1 MFAKAWIITLF
12 LFKINHILVKGL
24 KHIVIFRL
32 SAMGDVAMTVPVI
45 RALIEQHP
53 ALRVTVV
60 SRPFF
65 KPFFKGIDRV
75 DFFPIDVKKKH
86 KGFLGLIRLYQDI
99 KRLKPDYFADFHNVL
114 RAQIVRTLFKF
125 SGVPTAALDK
135 GRAAKK
141 ALTRAENKLF
151 KPVQTMVENHCATLQ
166 QLGFSVSLEHPNFPP
181 KAALASELEIY
192 SKEQHKTW
200 IGIAPFAQYDSK
212 VYPLDLMQN
221 VVDELAEQENHFIF
235 LFGGGE
241 KEIALLN
248 QVKRDNDNVIVMA
261 GKVKLE
267 VEMNLIQHLD
277 VMLSMDSGN
286 AHIAAMLGVKVVT
299 LWGATHPYAGFAP
312 FNQPID
318 YCITAD
324 RTQYPLL
331 PTSVYGNKKVEGYED
346 AMRTIDPADV
356 CKKVLEVAQKK

>member
-1 MFAKAWIITLF
+1 M
-12 LFKINHILVKGL
+12 KGVE
-24 KHIVIFRL
+24 HIVIFRL

-45 RALIEQHP
+45 RALVEQHP
-53 ALRVTVV
+53 NLRVTVV

-65 KPFFKGIDRV
+65 KPFFKGIQRV
-75 DFFPIDVKKKH
+75 DFFSVDVKKKH
-86 KGFLGLIRLYQDI
+86 KGLLGLIRLYRDI
-99 KRLKPDYFADFHNVL
+99 KKMKPDYFADFHNVL
-114 RAQIVRTLFKF
+114 RAQIVRTLCKF
-125 SGVPTAALDK
+125 SGIQTAALDK

-141 ALTRAENKLF
+141 ALTRAENKVF
-151 KPVQTMVENHCATLQ
+151 QPVQTMVENHVQTLGK
-166 QLGFSVSLEHPNFPP
+166 LGFTVEMHTPTFPVVP
-181 KAALASELEIY
+181 KLAPEL
-192 SKEQHKTW
+192 KEFCQEEGKTW

-212 VYPLDLMQN
+212 VYPLDLMQK
-221 VVDELAEQENHFIF
+221 VVDELAEQENCVIF

-248 QVKRDNDNVIVMA
+248 QLKRDNYNVIVMA

-312 FNQPID
+312 FNQPMS
-318 YCITAD
+318 YCLTAD
-324 RTQYPLL
+324 RQKYPLL
-331 PTSVYGNKKVEGYED
+331 PTSVYGNKVVEGYEN
-346 AMRTIDPADV
+346 AMRTIDPIQV
-356 CKKVLEVAQKK
+356 CSKVMSVAQSK